1 MTTQTKSKIPEE
13 LLGSLKD
20 GVQRILDDKD
30 WAGFLNMMRKIHHY
44 SFNNRFLI
52 ALEQERRGYGFSP
65 LVAGFHK
72 WKNEFKR
79 TVKKGEKSNIMSA
92 LLIAEHNN
100 KEVKPFT
107 LNAITA
113 ASQID
118 EDLHV
123 LVIGNKSEEVA
134 KSISQI
140 PNVKKVIHVD
150 NEIYENFLAENFTS
164 VIVKQAE
171 NYSHIICSAN
181 TFGKNL
187 MPRVAALLDTS
198 QVSDIIKVIS
208 ADTFLRPIYAGNAFA
223 TVKSSDSKKC
233 ITIRPTS
240 FDPAATSGGSAEIVK
255 ADAGETNTFI
265 KFIKREEIKSDRPEL
280 GTARVVISGGRGMGS
295 GENFKLITEIADKL
309 NAAIGASRAAV
320 DAGYITNDHQVGQ
333 TGKVVVPDL
342 YIAVGI
348 SGAIQHLAGMKES
361 KVIVAIN
368 KDGEAPIFSVADYGL
383 EADLFEALPQFL
395 EELSKLNT
403 IQK

>member
-1 MTTQTKSKIPEE
+1 MS
-13 LLGSLKD
+13 
-20 GVQRILDDKD
+20 V
-30 WAGFLNMMRKIHHY
+30 
-44 SFNNRFLI
+44 LI
-52 ALEQERRGYGFSP
+52 I
-65 LVAGFHK
+65 V
-72 WKNEFKR
+72 
-79 TVKKGEKSNIMSA
+79 
-92 LLIAEHNN
+92 EHNN

-118 EDLHV
+118 QDLHAI
-123 LVIGNKSEEVA
+123 VIGNKAEGVV
-134 KSISQI
+134 KSISEI
-140 PNVKKVIHVD
+140 PNVKKVIHID
-150 NEIYENFLAENFTS
+150 NEIYENYLPENFTP
-164 VIVKQAE
+164 VIIKHAE
-171 NYSHIICSAN
+171 NYSYIVCSAN

-198 QVSDIIKVIS
+198 QVSDIIKVVS
-208 ADTFLRPIYAGNAFA
+208 SDTFLRPIYAGNAFA
-223 TVKSSDSKKC
+223 TVKSTDKKKC

-255 ADAGETNTFI
+255 GDSGESFLST
-265 KFIKREEIKSDRPEL
+265 KFIKREEVKSDRPEL
-280 GTARVVISGGRGMGS
+280 GTARIVISGGRGMQS
-295 GENFKLITEIADKL
+295 GDNFKLITAIADKL

-361 KVIVAIN
+361 KIIVAIN

-395 EELSKLNT
+395 EELNKLNT

>member
-1 MTTQTKSKIPEE
+1 
-13 LLGSLKD
+13 
-20 GVQRILDDKD
+20 
-30 WAGFLNMMRKIHHY
+30 
-44 SFNNRFLI
+44 
-52 ALEQERRGYGFSP
+52 
-65 LVAGFHK
+65 
-72 WKNEFKR
+72 
-79 TVKKGEKSNIMSA
+79 MSV
-92 LLIAEHNN
+92 LLIAEHDN
-100 KEVKPFT
+100 KEVRPFT

-118 EDLHV
+118 QDLHV
-123 LVIGNKSEEVA
+123 LVIGHNADAVVKFIAEV
-134 KSISQI
+134 
-140 PNVKKVIHVD
+140 PNVKKIIHVD
-150 NEIYENFLAENFTS
+150 NEIYQNYLAENFTP
-164 VIVKQAE
+164 VIVKQSE
-171 NYSHIICSAN
+171 NYSYVVCSAN

-208 ADTFLRPIYAGNAFA
+208 PDTYLRPIYAGNAFA
-223 TVKSSDSKKC
+223 TVKSTDNKKC

-240 FDPAATSGGSAEIVK
+240 FDPAPTSGGSAEIVK
-255 ADAGETNTFI
+255 TDAAEATTLS
-265 KFIKREEIKSDRPEL
+265 KFIKREAVKSERPEL
-280 GTARVVISGGRGMGS
+280 GTAKIVISGGRGMQS
-295 GENFKLITEIADKL
+295 GDNFKLINAIADKL

-361 KVIVAIN
+361 KIIVAIN

-395 EELSKLNT
+395 EELNKLNT

>member
-1 MTTQTKSKIPEE
+1 
-13 LLGSLKD
+13 
-20 GVQRILDDKD
+20 
-30 WAGFLNMMRKIHHY
+30 
-44 SFNNRFLI
+44 
-52 ALEQERRGYGFSP
+52 
-65 LVAGFHK
+65 
-72 WKNEFKR
+72 
-79 TVKKGEKSNIMSA
+79 MSV

-100 KEVKPFT
+100 KELKPFT

-113 ASQID
+113 ASHID
-118 EDLHV
+118 QNVHV
-123 LVIGNKSEEVA
+123 LVIGHNADKVAESASAIKAVEKVILIDNKS
-134 KSISQI
+134 
-140 PNVKKVIHVD
+140 
-150 NEIYENFLAENFTS
+150 YENFLAENFTPI
-164 VIVKQAE
+164 IVKQAE
-171 NYSHIICSAN
+171 NYSHIVCSAN

-198 QVSDIIKVIS
+198 QISDIIKVIS
-208 ADTFLRPIYAGNAFA
+208 PDTFLRPIYAGNAFA
-223 TVKSSDSKKC
+223 TVKSNDQKKC
-233 ITIRPTS
+233 VTIRPTS
-240 FDPAATSGGSAEIVK
+240 FEPANIEGEKAEIIK
-255 ADAGETNTFI
+255 LEGNGFFELT
-265 KFIKREEIKSDRPEL
+265 KFIKKEEVKSDRPEL
-280 GTARVVISGGRGMGS
+280 GTARVVISGGRGMQS
-295 GENFKLITEIADKL
+295 GDNFKLITAIADKL

-395 EELSKLNT
+395 EELNKLNT

>member
-1 MTTQTKSKIPEE
+1 
-13 LLGSLKD
+13 
-20 GVQRILDDKD
+20 
-30 WAGFLNMMRKIHHY
+30 
-44 SFNNRFLI
+44 
-52 ALEQERRGYGFSP
+52 
-65 LVAGFHK
+65 
-72 WKNEFKR
+72 
-79 TVKKGEKSNIMSA
+79 MSV

-100 KEVKPFT
+100 KEIKPFT
-107 LNAITA
+107 LNAVTA

-118 EDLHV
+118 ADIHV
-123 LVIGNKSEEVA
+123 LVAGNNCAYVA
-134 KSISQI
+134 KAASEISS
-140 PNVKKVIHVD
+140 VKKVLHV
-150 NEIYENFLAENFTS
+150 EAEHYENFLPENFAS
-164 VIVKQAE
+164 LVVKINE
-171 NYSHIICSAN
+171 SYSHIISSAN

-198 QVSDIIKVIS
+198 QVSDIIKVVS
-208 ADTFLRPIYAGNAFA
+208 PDTFIRPIYAGNAFA
-223 TVKSSDSKKC
+223 TVKSNDSKKC
-233 ITIRPTS
+233 VTIRPTS
-240 FDPAATSGGSAEIVK
+240 FDPAPTSGGSAVIEKIDGTE
-255 ADAGETNTFI
+255 ASNI
-265 KFIKREEIKSDRPEL
+265 SKFIKREEVKSDRPEL
-280 GTARVVISGGRGMGS
+280 GTARIVISGGRGMQS
-295 GENFKLITEIADKL
+295 GENFKLITSIADKL

-395 EELSKLNT
+395 EELNKLNT

>member
-1 MTTQTKSKIPEE
+1 
-13 LLGSLKD
+13 
-20 GVQRILDDKD
+20 
-30 WAGFLNMMRKIHHY
+30 
-44 SFNNRFLI
+44 
-52 ALEQERRGYGFSP
+52 
-65 LVAGFHK
+65 
-72 WKNEFKR
+72 
-79 TVKKGEKSNIMSA
+79 MSA
-92 LLIAEHNN
+92 LLIAEHDN
-100 KEVKPFT
+100 KVVKPFT
-107 LNAITA
+107 FNAITA

-118 EDLHV
+118 QDLHV
-123 LVIGNKSEEVA
+123 LVIGHSCEVVA
-134 KSISQI
+134 KSISEV
-140 PNVKKVIHVD
+140 PNVKKVIHIDDV
-150 NEIYENFLAENFTS
+150 IYENYLPENFTPA
-164 VIVKQAE
+164 VIKNSE

-187 MPRVAALLDTS
+187 MPRIAALLNTS

-223 TVKSSDSKKC
+223 TVKSTDAKKC

-240 FDPAATSGGSAEIVK
+240 FDPAPSSGGSAEIVK
-255 ADAGETNTFI
+255 AEKGEASSLTR
-265 KFIKREEIKSDRPEL
+265 FIKREEVKSDRPEL
-280 GTARVVISGGRGMGS
+280 GTARVVVSGGRGMGS
-295 GENFKLITEIADKL
+295 GDNFKLITAIADKL

-361 KVIVAIN
+361 KIIVAIN

-383 EADLFEALPQFL
+383 EADLFEALPQLL
-395 EELSKLNT
+395 EELNKLNT

>member
-1 MTTQTKSKIPEE
+1 
-13 LLGSLKD
+13 
-20 GVQRILDDKD
+20 
-30 WAGFLNMMRKIHHY
+30 
-44 SFNNRFLI
+44 
-52 ALEQERRGYGFSP
+52 
-65 LVAGFHK
+65 
-72 WKNEFKR
+72 
-79 TVKKGEKSNIMSA
+79 MSV
-92 LLIAEHNN
+92 LLIAEHDN
-100 KEVKPFT
+100 KEVRPFT

-118 EDLHV
+118 QDLHV
-123 LVIGNKSEEVA
+123 LVIGYNADAVVKFISEV
-134 KSISQI
+134 
-140 PNVKKVIHVD
+140 PNVKKIIHVD
-150 NEIYENFLAENFTS
+150 NEIYQNYLAENFTP
-164 VIVKQAE
+164 VIVKQSE
-171 NYSHIICSAN
+171 NYSYVVCSAN

-198 QVSDIIKVIS
+198 QVSDIIKIIS
-208 ADTFLRPIYAGNAFA
+208 PDTYLRPIYAGNAFA
-223 TVKSSDSKKC
+223 TVKSTDNKKC

-240 FDPAATSGGSAEIVK
+240 FDPAPTSGGSAEIVK
-255 ADAGETNTFI
+255 TDAAEATTLS
-265 KFIKREEIKSDRPEL
+265 KFIKREAVKSERPEL
-280 GTARVVISGGRGMGS
+280 GTARIVISGGRGMQS
-295 GENFKLITEIADKL
+295 GDNFKLINAIADKL

-361 KVIVAIN
+361 KIIVAIN

-395 EELSKLNT
+395 EELNKLNT